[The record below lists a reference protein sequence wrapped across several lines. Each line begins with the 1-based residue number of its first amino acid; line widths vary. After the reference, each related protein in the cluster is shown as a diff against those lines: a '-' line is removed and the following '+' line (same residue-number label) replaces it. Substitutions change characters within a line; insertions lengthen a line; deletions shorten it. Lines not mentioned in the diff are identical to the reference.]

1 VPLKLEIRVEHAMKY
16 SNGQGFFLSAMVTL
30 FIAASQLASA
40 VVATTPAAPALGKR
54 SVYDL
59 VNSNTAAAHVLEK
72 RNTSSGL
79 EFDIALYDIASGRTI
94 GQYAPPFV
102 SPQED
107 YRAMWKDY
115 VISTLQIPTHP
126 DDINVLEQRKVENE
140 SFAIA
145 FVLDHSP
152 SMTVPRAL
160 RMQRA
165 VQHALSLFDANDYV
179 SVVKFT
185 GRVQTEVPLTKEHA
199 TFMNGFK
206 VNGLNLRSDGTAI
219 YDGAMAALEQL
230 ASAPQDSKRV
240 MIVFT
245 DGEDNSSA
253 TSLQQVIDK
262 ATASGTQVF
271 AVTYGVANDEPLT
284 QLTSATGGRVTRLND
299 VYDFDKVFLGMYSSL
314 RHTYRLSIRSREPEA
329 PENIVS
335 AITTVHLSGSGN
347 VHSRDILEMLP
358 KSNVD
363 VPNSAQ
369 TQEALVINMD
379 VQYLNDVDISP
390 ADVAAL
396 DSIATVLI
404 QRRDLALEISN
415 FGENNTNDPDAV
427 TLATRRTQA
436 IRELLIRRG
445 VPSARLHGM
454 GNTRKLNN
462 TSSKKTTLI
471 LSKL

>member
-1 VPLKLEIRVEHAMKY
+1 MKN
-16 SNGQGFFLSAMVTL
+16 SNKIFTSFSMMMALC
-30 FIAASQLASA
+30 IAASQIAMA
-40 VVATTPAAPALGKR
+40 VVATTPAAPAFGKR
-54 SVYDL
+54 TVRDL
-59 VNSNTAAAHVLEK
+59 VSSNSAVAQVLEK
-72 RNTSSGL
+72 RTTSAGL
-79 EFDIALYDIASGRTI
+79 EFDVALYDNGTGRTI
-94 GQYAPPFV
+94 GLYAPPYV

-107 YRAMWKDY
+107 YKSLWKDY
-115 VISTLQIPTHP
+115 VLSTLQIPTQP
-126 DDINVLEQRKVENE
+126 EDINVLELRKTETE

-165 VQHALSLFDANDYV
+165 VQHALSMFDANDYV

-185 GRVQTEVPLTKEHA
+185 GRVQTEVALTKDHA
-199 TFMNGFK
+199 TFMNDFK
-206 VNGLNLRSDGTAI
+206 VNGLNLRSEGTAV
-219 YDGAMAALEQL
+219 YDGSMAALEQL
-230 ASAPQDSKRV
+230 ANAPQDAKKV

-245 DGEDNSSA
+245 DGEDNSSV
-253 TSLQQVIDK
+253 TTLKQVIAK
-262 ATASGTQVF
+262 ATETGTQVF
-271 AVTYGVANDEPLT
+271 AVTYGVTNDDPLEE
-284 QLTSATGGRVTRLND
+284 LAGATGGRVTRLSD
-299 VYDFDKVFLGMYSSL
+299 VYDFDRVFLGMYSSL

-347 VHSRDILEMLP
+347 VHSLDILEMLP
-358 KSNVD
+358 KSNVEM
-363 VPNSAQ
+363 PNSVQ
-369 TQEALVINMD
+369 TQESLVLNMD

-404 QRRDLALEISN
+404 QRRDLALEIGN
-415 FGENNTNDPDAV
+415 FGENNSNADEI

-436 IRELLIRRG
+436 VRDLLLRRG
-445 VPSARLHGM
+445 VPSARVHSM
-454 GNTRKLNN
+454 GNTRKMF
-462 TSSKKTTLI
+462 TSSTKKTTLI

>member
-1 VPLKLEIRVEHAMKY
+1 MKN
-16 SNGQGFFLSAMVTL
+16 SNTILTSLGMMTALCV
-30 FIAASQLASA
+30 AASQIALA
-40 VVATTPAAPALGKR
+40 VVATTPATLVLGKR
-54 SVYDL
+54 SVSDL
-59 VNSNTAAAHVLEK
+59 VNSKTAVVHVLEK
-72 RNTSSGL
+72 RTTSAGL
-79 EFDIALYDIASGRTI
+79 ELDVALYDVGTGRTI

-107 YRAMWKDY
+107 YKSLWKEF

-126 DDINVLEQRKVENE
+126 DDINVLELRKTENE

-165 VQHALSLFDANDYV
+165 VQHALSMFDANDYA

-185 GRVQTEVPLTKEHA
+185 GRVQTEVALTKDHA
-199 TFMNGFK
+199 AFMNGFK

-219 YDGAMAALEQL
+219 YDGSMAALEQL
-230 ASAPQDSKRV
+230 ATAPQDSKKV

-253 TSLQQVIDK
+253 TTLKQVIAK
-262 ATASGTQVF
+262 ATETGTQVF
-271 AVTYGVANDEPLT
+271 AVTYGVTNDDPLEE
-284 QLTSATGGRVTRLND
+284 LVGATGGRVTRLSD

-314 RHTYRLSIRSREPEA
+314 RHTYQVSIRSREPEA
-329 PENIVS
+329 PEDIVS

-358 KSNVD
+358 KANVD
-363 VPNSAQ
+363 VPNNEQ
-369 TQEALVINMD
+369 TKEALVINMD
-379 VQYLNDVDISP
+379 VKYLNDVDISP

-396 DSIATVLI
+396 DSVATVLI
-404 QRRDLALEISN
+404 QRRDLALEIGNFAESN
-415 FGENNTNDPDAV
+415 GNNSDEM

-436 IRELLIRRG
+436 IRDLLLRRG
-445 VPSARLHGM
+445 VPSARVHGM
-454 GNTRKLNN
+454 GNTRKMSN
-462 TSSKKTTLI
+462 TSTKKTTLI

>member
-1 VPLKLEIRVEHAMKY
+1 MKN
-16 SNGQGFFLSAMVTL
+16 SNRILTSLGMMATL
-30 FIAASQLASA
+30 CIAASQISLA
-40 VVATTPAAPALGKR
+40 VVATAPAVPPLGKR

-59 VNSNTAAAHVLEK
+59 VNSKTAAVHVLEK
-72 RNTSSGL
+72 RTTSSGL
-79 EFDIALYDIASGRTI
+79 ELDVALYDVGTGRTV

-107 YRAMWKDY
+107 YKSLWKDF

-126 DDINVLEQRKVENE
+126 DDINVLEQRKIDNE

-165 VQHALSLFDANDYV
+165 VQHALSMFDENDYV

-185 GRVQTEVPLTKEHA
+185 GRVQTEVALTNDHS

-206 VNGLNLRSDGTAI
+206 VNGLNLRSEGTAI
-219 YDGAMAALEQL
+219 YDGSMAALEQL

-245 DGEDNSSA
+245 DGEDNSSV
-253 TSLQQVIDK
+253 TTLEQVIEK
-262 ATASGTQVF
+262 ATETGTQVF
-271 AVTYGVANDEPLT
+271 AVTYGVSNDDPLEE
-284 QLTSATGGRVTRLND
+284 LAEATGGRVSRLSD
-299 VYDFDKVFLGMYSSL
+299 VYDFDKVFLGMYSAL
-314 RHTYRLSIRSREPEA
+314 RHTYRVSIRSRVPEA
-329 PENIVS
+329 PEDIVS

-369 TQEALVINMD
+369 SQEALVINMD
-379 VQYLNDVDISP
+379 VKYLNDVDISP

-404 QRRDLALEISN
+404 QRRDLALEIGN
-415 FGENNTNDPDAV
+415 FGEDNINNTDEML
-427 TLATRRTQA
+427 LATRRTQA
-436 IRELLIRRG
+436 IRNLLVRRG
-445 VPSARLHGM
+445 VPSARVHGM
-454 GNTRKLNN
+454 GNTRKMSA
-462 TSSKKTTLI
+462 TSTKKTTLI